1 MAEFTLTRLRNM
13 KVCVIDVHLGLTVCP
28 LNVHKIRAEK
38 RYLTNLRNSYKVF
51 RYLYIKFALTDEY
64 KLHMY
69 VRSFSLLHSYEQS
82 SYARG

>member
-1 MAEFTLTRLRNM
+1 M
-13 KVCVIDVHLGLTVCP
+13 KVCVIDVHLGLTVCS

-69 VRSFSLLHSYEQS
+69 VRSIRSINI
-82 SYARG
+82 

>member
-1 MAEFTLTRLRNM
+1 MAAFTLTRLRNM
-13 KVCVIDVHLGLTVCP
+13 KVCVIDVHLVLTVCP

-69 VRSFSLLHSYEQS
+69 VRSMRSINI
-82 SYARG
+82 